1 MTEQNHA
8 SAKAELQELND
19 QLLRS
24 EQQYFNQ
31 LNQQALQLEE
41 SIQVIKD
48 LEEERSK
55 WQAIF
60 NEAQAKQ
67 LSLEAERQQWQKILQ
82 DAHDKQQALEGDL
95 QQTNTLLSTE
105 RLQWQEIFTEAQQKQ
120 KELESDL
127 CKINN
132 QLSDERDQWRKVFE
146 QAQQEQKQLAA
157 SLADQKDL
165 LFQAR
170 KRIAADSNII
180 KSRSESLAEIQH
192 QQLKFQSS
200 LKMQLKLLWI
210 TLRSRLRFS

>member
-8 SAKAELQELND
+8 SANNELQELND

-41 SIQVIKD
+41 CNQVIKA

-55 WQAIF
+55 WQTIF

-82 DAHDKQQALEGDL
+82 DAHEKQQTLEGDK
-95 QQTNTLLSTE
+95 
-105 RLQWQEIFTEAQQKQ
+105 LQWQEIFTESQQKQ

-127 CKINN
+127 CQIKN
-132 QLSDERDQWRKVFE
+132 QLSAERDQWRKIFE
-146 QAQQEQKQLAA
+146 QAQQEQKRLAA

-165 LFQAR
+165 LFQAQ
-170 KRIAADSNII
+170 KRIAADSAII
-180 KSRSESLAEIQH
+180 ESRNESLAEIEH

-200 LKMQLKLLWI
+200 LKMQLKLLLK
-210 TLRSRLRFS
+210 TLGSRLRFG